1 MWRSFNK
8 QPVTLAVAAFCAL
21 ALSAQQPVVRFDRE
35 LLLETTSETSANVS
49 LGDLNGDGHLDL
61 MLAKGRHWPLVD
73 QVLLND
79 GKGNIRAKPLGTPD
93 RTYAGLLVDL
103 DGDRDLDVVISND
116 DPDPKR
122 VYLNDG
128 RANFTPGS
136 TFGKPAWPTRNVSVA
151 DLNGDALPDI
161 IVANRTGDDSGF
173 NYVCLNR
180 GAGRFDGDCIAV
192 SRESTTTITPADFN
206 RDGRIDL
213 AVPHREGGQSFIYFN
228 DGKAAFASRVP
239 FGPSSSAI
247 RMSAAAD
254 VNSDGR
260 MDVVVID
267 ERSGPAIYL
276 QQPDETFGDRL
287 PLGNGSASPYALA
300 VADLNVDG
308 HVDIVVGNIEASS
321 VVYFND
327 GGTFRAVGFGDNR
340 GTAYGIATGDVNE
353 DGVMDIA
360 VARSDAPN
368 VLYFGSR

>member
-1 MWRSFNK
+1 MKSCRF
-8 QPVTLAVAAFCAL
+8 TLAVVLLFGL
-21 ALSAQQPVVRFDRE
+21 TVSGQQPSMRFDRVQ
-35 LLLETTSETSANVS
+35 LLEETSETSANVS

-79 GKGNIRAKPLGTPD
+79 GKGNILAKPLGTAD

-103 DGDRDLDVVISND
+103 DGDRDLDVVVSND

-136 TFGKPAWPTRNVSVA
+136 MFGKPEWPTRNVSVA
-151 DLNGDALPDI
+151 DLDGDALPDI

-180 GAGRFDGDCIAV
+180 GGGRFDADCMAV
-192 SRESTTTITPADFN
+192 SRESTTTITPADFDG
-206 RDGRIDL
+206 DGRIDL
-213 AVPHREGGQSFIYFN
+213 AVPHREGGQSFVYFN
-228 DGKAAFASRVP
+228 DGKTAFARRVA
-239 FGPSSSAI
+239 FGPASSAI

-260 MDVVVID
+260 MDLAVID
-267 ERSGPAIYL
+267 QRSGPAIYL
-276 QQPDETFGDRL
+276 QRPDGKFGDRL
-287 PLGNGSASPYALA
+287 PLGNHTAAPYALA
-300 VADLNVDG
+300 VADLNRDAK
-308 HVDIVVGNIEASS
+308 VDIIVGNVEARS

-327 GGTFRAVGFGDNR
+327 DGRTFHSLEFGDNK
-340 GTAYGIATGDVNE
+340 GTAYGIATGDVDE

-360 VARSDAPN
+360 VARSEAPN